1 MQYVRSSYNW
11 QVLVSYVFNLVRLYN
26 QPTRDQIDFKKFFT
40 NKIKNSDFEEVEIPI
55 ISYSD
60 FWVICY
66 FLPVFIITWAVWF
79 MHPLWKLF
87 SVEKKS
93 FKKKNYVK
101 IMTKNLLRI
110 STRKKQPWAICI
122 FLTDKFE
129 CTLLGNHFRTGP

>member
-1 MQYVRSSYNW
+1 M
-11 QVLVSYVFNLVRLYN
+11 
-26 QPTRDQIDFKKFFT
+26 
-40 NKIKNSDFEEVEIPI
+40 
-55 ISYSD
+55 
-60 FWVICY
+60 
-66 FLPVFIITWAVWF
+66 
-79 MHPLWKLF
+79 LF
-87 SVEKKS
+87 SACFYNHVGGVIYAPPLKIVFCGKKS